1 MRKGKGGGGGGRA
14 GSGDRSQGEPARR
27 DTAELRAGGSAETPP
42 RNGLPRR
49 DRPDERSRAEGGEK
63 AGATP
68 GLPRRAEL
76 ALNLAFFLLPLL
88 LLLVFEGA
96 LRLAGYGYPTG
107 FFVHIP
113 GREGWTPNQKYG
125 WRFFPKGDARTP
137 VPAIL
142 PDGKPEG
149 TLRLFVLGESAAM
162 GDPVPAFGFSR
173 ILEVMLEARHPAH
186 DFEVINTGM
195 TAINSHV
202 VLPIAAD
209 CSSRNPDLFVVYM
222 GNNEVVGPFGAG
234 TVLDAYRSSRAMIRA
249 GIALR
254 AARTG
259 QLVESLVENLLPGTG
274 AAPEWRGMETFLGN
288 AVGADDPRMEGVYDH
303 FEANLRGIL
312 DVARRA
318 GAGVVVSTIAVNLR
332 DHPPFASVHR
342 GGMSD
347 AERGRWDVLFGEG
360 VSLER
365 SGQLDT
371 AAARY
376 EEALRIDDSHAEL
389 HYRFAR
395 CLEESG
401 RHPEA
406 KAHYQRSRDLDAL
419 RFRADSRVNEI
430 IRQVAG
436 GEGGKAS
443 HSMKYSLTPAE
454 PGARPAGAI
463 EDAGTARFHLARR
476 EGALEASPGA
486 LANSGVEVRTGLFLV
501 DAERAFEAS
510 PLSPHGVPGE
520 DLLFDHVH
528 FTFEGNY
535 LLARTVLEGVEAL
548 LPPEMSER
556 AAGAVPTLEEVAAAL
571 TLTAWNRHYFEAQ
584 ALRIVERPPFT
595 AQADHGGRVARWRER
610 ERDLAATAG
619 SIGAAAQAHLSALER
634 KPGDLLLRESFAKLL
649 RAAGDGAGSAEQWQD
664 LLARIP
670 ESVVWLEELGHVL
683 LSTGRH
689 AEAEA
694 AYREALEVWPGRALT
709 HGNLALA
716 LEQEGKAGDALEEYR
731 EALRLDPALIA
742 PRLNLAQALSEQGR
756 KDEALAEMREAVR
769 RDPEHLAARLS
780 LAGALAEADRAEEAI
795 GHYRAAIG
803 LRPDLA
809 DARLR
814 LAKLMHS
821 SGRAGEA
828 STLLEEAARAD
839 PGSVE
844 ARLGLASIS
853 RAARRYDEA
862 IGHYREALRLSPG
875 FPPALNGLAWML
887 ATAEEPRHRNGAEA
901 LSLANELCARTG
913 CRTPIFAAT
922 FAAACAQSGQFERA
936 VEAAR
941 QAIALARSA
950 GDERAAREIEGHL
963 ARYEAGKAL

>member
-1 MRKGKGGGGGGRA
+1 MREPNPRSTLPGRI
-14 GSGDRSQGEPARR
+14 
-27 DTAELRAGGSAETPP
+27 
-42 RNGLPRR
+42 
-49 DRPDERSRAEGGEK
+49 
-63 AGATP
+63 
-68 GLPRRAEL
+68 PRRAAL
-76 ALNLAFFLLPLL
+76 ALNVALVLFPLL
-88 LLLVFEGA
+88 LLGLFEGA

-107 FFVHIP
+107 FFVPIP

-142 PDGKPEG
+142 SDGKPEG
-149 TLRLFVLGESAAM
+149 ILRIFVLGESAAM

-173 ILEVMLEARHPAH
+173 ILEIMLEARHPAH

-209 CSSRNPDLFVVYM
+209 CARRSPDLFVVYM

-254 AARTG
+254 ATRTG
-259 QLVESLVENLLPGTG
+259 QLVESLVEKLLPGTG

-288 AVGADDPRMEGVYDH
+288 VVGADDPMMVGVYDH

-318 GAGVVVSTIAVNLR
+318 GAGVIVSTVAVNLR
-332 DHPPFASVHR
+332 DNPPFASLHR
-342 GGMSD
+342 GGLGES
-347 AERGRWDVLFGEG
+347 ERGRWDALFREG
-360 VSLER
+360 VSLEK
-365 SGQLDT
+365 SGQPG
-371 AAARY
+371 AAAGRY
-376 EEALRIDDSHAEL
+376 EETLGIDDGHAEL
-389 HYRFAR
+389 HYRLAR
-395 CLEESG
+395 CLEASG
-401 RHPEA
+401 RHAEA
-406 KAHYQRSRDLDAL
+406 KTHYQRSRDLDVL

-430 IRQVAG
+430 IREVAG
-436 GEGGKAS
+436 WTQTS
-443 HSMKYSLTPAE
+443 VT
-454 PGARPAGAI
+454 
-463 EDAGTARFHLARR
+463 
-476 EGALEASPGA
+476 
-486 LANSGVEVRTGLFLV
+486 LV

-510 PLSPHGVPGE
+510 PLAPHGVPGE

-548 LPPEMSER
+548 LPPEIR
-556 AAGAVPTLEEVAAAL
+556 AGAAGSVPTLEESAAAL
-571 TLTAWNRHYFEAQ
+571 TLTAWNRDHFAGQ
-584 ALRIVERPPFT
+584 ALRIIERPPFT
-595 AQADHGGRVARWRER
+595 AQADHDERIARWRRLEK
-610 ERDLAATAG
+610 DLAATAG
-619 SIGAAAQAHLSALER
+619 TPASIQEALQAHRAAIARRPEDILV
-634 KPGDLLLRESFAKLL
+634 RESFAKLL
-649 RAAGDGAGSAEQWQD
+649 RAAGDGAGSAEQWRD
-664 LLARIP
+664 LLVRIP

-683 LSTGRH
+683 LSAGRH

-694 AYREALEVWPGRALT
+694 AYREVLEIWPGRALT

-716 LEQEGKAGDALEEYR
+716 LEQEGKTEEALEEYR

-756 KDEALAEMREAVR
+756 KDEALDEMREAAR
-769 RDPEHLAARLS
+769 REPEHLAARLS
-780 LAGALAEADRAEEAI
+780 LAGALVEAGRTEEAI
-795 GHYRAAIG
+795 EHYKAAIN

-814 LAKLMHS
+814 LARLFLS

-828 STLLEEAARAD
+828 STLLEEAVRAD

-875 FPPALNGLAWML
+875 FPPALNGLAWIL
-887 ATAEEPRHRNGAEA
+887 ATAEEPRYRNGAEA
-901 LSLANELCARTG
+901 FSLANELCTRTG

-922 FAAACAQSGQFERA
+922 FAAACAQAGQFERA

-941 QAIALARSA
+941 QAIVLARAS

-963 ARYEAGKAL
+963 ARYEAGKPL